1 MLYSAFEGYFILGIC
16 SFILLDKMPL
26 ILLFLQQTTLLISS
40 NALQGVLQ
48 HSSLQIVELEIEGTA
63 IHGAHESMSVLRCC
77 SEWTNVVELGVL
89 KHLPLCLVFC

>member
-26 ILLFLQQTTLLISS
+26 YCFLQQTTLLISS

-89 KHLPLCLVFC
+89 KHMLLCLVFH